1 MSSTRERRI
10 LKELSDIQQ
19 DKDNSGVL
27 ATPVDPSNL
36 THLKGTF
43 PGPPD
48 TPYAGGT
55 YTVDIQIP
63 DMYPFKSPVMKFDTK
78 MWHPNI
84 SSQTVSPQSKKPGR
98 GRTARERDS
107 CSHTVISRAPSVSIF
122 SGAAGR
128 LSAPS
133 RPPSSPCA
141 CSLRLRI
148 PKTRKTPRSPR

>member
-1 MSSTRERRI
+1 MHA
-10 LKELSDIQQ
+10 
-19 DKDNSGVL
+19 DKDKSGVS
-27 ATPVDPSNL
+27 AHPIDPANL

-84 SSQTVSPQSKKPGR
+84 SSQTVS
-98 GRTARERDS
+98 
-107 CSHTVISRAPSVSIF
+107 
-122 SGAAGR
+122 
-128 LSAPS
+128 
-133 RPPSSPCA
+133 SSPAFNNSSIWECGGHLFLNKQFF
-141 CSLRLRI
+141 SL
-148 PKTRKTPRSPR
+148 PSNV

>member
-84 SSQTVSPQSKKPGR
+84 SSQTVSPDPKEPGR
-98 GRTARERDS
+98 G
-107 CSHTVISRAPSVSIF
+107 V
-122 SGAAGR
+122 AGR
-128 LSAPS
+128 EGG
-133 RPPSSPCA
+133 PC
-141 CSLRLRI
+141 
-148 PKTRKTPRSPR
+148 